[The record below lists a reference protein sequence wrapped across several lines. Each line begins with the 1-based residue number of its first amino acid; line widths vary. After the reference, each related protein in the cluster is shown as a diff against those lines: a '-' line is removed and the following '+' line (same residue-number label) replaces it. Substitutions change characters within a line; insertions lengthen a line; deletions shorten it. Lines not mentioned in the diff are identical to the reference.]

1 MAWEDTFWEIH
12 KEITELKLRKQF
24 DAQLEK
30 MKFQDH
36 HKFHDTRDQWEYAR
50 NKVVRQYHEKKS
62 KKASK

>member
-1 MAWEDTFWEIH
+1 MAWEDAFWEIH
-12 KEITELKLRKQF
+12 KEITELKLQKKF

-36 HKFHDTRDQWEYAR
+36 HKFHDTRDQWEYAK
-50 NKVVRQYHEKKS
+50 NKVVKEYHENKR